1 MNLKDMPNLGSIQP
15 SAAAI
20 QYDIM
25 PDNYFAGIL
34 SARSGFFKGKLV
46 FHFNANQDVLNRI
59 ANECSK
65 SSIRITD
72 MYKEMPE
79 LIPNMDYRYAFSIP
93 QIQYID
99 QTELLHEIL
108 KG

>member
-1 MNLKDMPNLGSIQP
+1 M
-15 SAAAI
+15 SAI
-20 QYDIM
+20 NNTTVNTVQYDIM
-25 PDNYFAGIL
+25 PANYFPGIQ

-46 FHFNANQDVLNRI
+46 FHFNSDQKTYNRI
-59 ANECSK
+59 RSACANA
-65 SSIRITD
+65 SIHVTD
-72 MYKEMPE
+72 MHVEMPE

-99 QTELLHEIL
+99 QTEILHEIL